1 VGICRK
7 CKAHSSAAPA
17 KPATSKPTVAPVK
30 VGSPAETRVKSTVT
44 PGVTV
49 GAGAATSSGSHG
61 NPTASATTASE
72 PCSAYKGLPYDTAIC
87 ENCFVRRRR
96 HALHPPHPPAAVDMT
111 AVAPVKVGSPAET
124 PVKSTV
130 TPGVI
135 VGAGAATSSGSQ
147 GNPTTALKPG
157 LSKSPVS
164 IPHPPF
170 AIETSAL
177 RCAHAGAAWAALKTL
192 GIDGRLFNHDFD
204 KCYCEDCERV
214 SRFRSDGKGSIPCRY
229 TRFALHVEP
238 NQAMARQVFSSWP
251 KAFHGTNTTASR
263 VSATWGI
270 CSFPGPLRPMATKL
284 TCAMD
289 I

>member
-1 VGICRK
+1 M
-7 CKAHSSAAPA
+7 
-17 KPATSKPTVAPVK
+17 
-30 VGSPAETRVKSTVT
+30 KSTVT
-44 PGVTV
+44 PGVIV

-96 HALHPPHPPAAVDMT
+96 HVLLPPHPPAAVDMT

-124 PVKSTV
+124 RVKSTV

-135 VGAGAATSSGSQ
+135 VVAGAATSSGSQ

-170 AIETSAL
+170 PIETSAL

-192 GIDGRLFNHDFD
+192 GIDDRLFNHDFD

-238 NQAMARQVFSSWP
+238 NRAMARHVFSSWP
-251 KAFHGTNTTASR
+251 KAFHGTKHDRVKSICNLGYLLIPGSTTPDGYKIDVRDGHLKKGFHRLPPVMIS
-263 VSATWGI
+263 T
-270 CSFPGPLRPMATKL
+270 CSLPLETSLIGQRN
-284 TCAMD
+284 
-289 I
+289 